1 MAQVVKKFD
10 GFDRQSTQVDMNNN
24 AYTPVVNSMMKFSN
38 DLKYKQI
45 LRDYELKNSELQD
58 K

>member
-1 MAQVVKKFD
+1 MTQVVKKFD